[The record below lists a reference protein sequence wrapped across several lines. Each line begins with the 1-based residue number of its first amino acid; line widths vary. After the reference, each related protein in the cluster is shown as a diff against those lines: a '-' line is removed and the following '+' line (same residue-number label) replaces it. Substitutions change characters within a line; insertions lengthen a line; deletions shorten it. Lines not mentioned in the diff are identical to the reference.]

1 VTQTSKWID
10 LHLHSTASDG
20 QLTPVELMAQARQ
33 RRLSAVAL
41 TDHDTTAGLA
51 QAAKAAAQLGVG
63 FVPGIELSAE
73 HQPGVMHLLGYF
85 IDPDDDGLRQVCQR
99 LVRARRQRNERIIER
114 LTQLGCHLTMQ
125 QVLDLAAGEVVGRPH
140 IARAMVAAGAVKNV
154 KQAFVRYLAK
164 GSPAYV
170 SRDKLSAADAVA
182 AITRAGG
189 VVALAHPAQ
198 LGCRNQAELDLLIRR
213 LTETGIHAI
222 EVHHPDHRPEQTRLY
237 MKLADRY
244 GLAMA
249 GGSDFHGPPD
259 RNHRQGGFCKLR
271 IPHEWLEQ
279 LRTRL
284 PS

>member
-1 VTQTSKWID
+1 VTQTPKWID

-20 QLTPVELMAQARQ
+20 QLTPGELLAQARQ

-51 QAAKAAAQLGVG
+51 EAAEAAARLGVE

-85 IDPDDDGLRQVCQR
+85 IDPNNDDLQEVCR
-99 LVRARRQRNERIIER
+99 YLLRARRQRNERIIER
-114 LTQLGCHLTMQ
+114 LTELGCHLTMQ
-125 QVLDLAAGEVVGRPH
+125 QVLDLTTGEVVGRPH
-140 IARAMVAAGAVKNV
+140 IARAMIAAGAAKNV
-154 KQAFVRYLAK
+154 KQAFTRYLTK

-182 AITRAGG
+182 VVGRAGG
-189 VVALAHPAQ
+189 VVALAHPVQ
-198 LGCRNQAELDLLIRR
+198 LGCRNQAELELVIRR

-222 EVHHPDHRPEQTRLY
+222 EVHHPDHQPEQTRLY

-244 GLAMA
+244 GLAMV
-249 GGSDFHGPPD
+249 GGSDFHGPSN